1 MAVRTIGSILIVLLG
16 LAWAFHTQLRD
27 FYSSLQPWLAGSL
40 NLIGAIAPWL
50 LVAGGALALARLHGW
65 PVLHRWL
72 RPSLLDIVYEPQKH
86 AALRQHNLRDYH
98 VEVRNRATDRAIA
111 GVIVTWDETPF
122 TRLIDRKLS
131 RDWLLSPTLIQASS
145 AVSVFLFS
153 MEDDVEINA
162 SHNDV
167 LRRAWV
173 ITVRASGN
181 GTSEA
186 VARFQYDPGR
196 TPKLKKL
203 VIRHSR

>member
-16 LAWAFHTQLRD
+16 LAWAFHAQLRD
-27 FYSSLQPWLAGSL
+27 FYASLQLWLAEPL

-65 PVLHRWL
+65 PALHSWL

-86 AALRQHNLRDYH
+86 ATVRRHNLRDYH
-98 VEVRNRATDRAIA
+98 VEVRNRAADRALA

-122 TRLIDRKLS
+122 TRLIDKKLS

-167 LRRAWV
+167 LGRACV
-173 ITVRASGN
+173 ITVRASGK
-181 GTSEA
+181 GTPEA
-186 VARFQYDPGR
+186 VAEFQYDPGR
-196 TPKLKKL
+196 APKLKKL
-203 VIRHSR
+203 SSLF